1 MSDPATRLGIA
12 TDDGEPR
19 RMFETR
25 LESVGLCGPEIPL
38 ALYPAARV
46 SDDLDNSPIRGG
58 GGNKRGGGRL
68 ESASGGSR
76 ELEFISRSLIGI
88 EDAKG
93 DTPGS
98 RNRPSV
104 SPDIIATQNHSIEIN
119 SVRYCNNFHQNF

>member
-1 MSDPATRLGIA
+1 MA

-25 LESVGLCGPEIPL
+25 LESAGLCGPEMPL
-38 ALYPAARV
+38 ALYPADRV

-76 ELEFISRSLIGI
+76 ELVFISRSPIGI
-88 EDAKG
+88 DEVIG
-93 DTPGS
+93 PGR

-104 SPDIIATQNHSIEIN
+104 SPGIIATEI
-119 SVRYCNNFHQNF
+119 H